1 MEGEF
6 CKFCAEGVKP
16 EGNDYYADHFWLKN
30 QRKNTERGLRNNA
43 AFEKDIVQRLI
54 GGTIEKNWDRMNIY
68 HFKEH

>member
-43 AFEKDIVQRLI
+43 AFEKEHSTETDWRDNRALLK
-54 GGTIEKNWDRMNIY
+54 GFLLKNWDLA
-68 HFKEH
+68 